1 MCSDLGKMDEQV
13 FEVLKSAGSPLTINE
28 IAEKMDKPSK
38 AVYKALRK
46 LFEEGKVDCDLKT
59 RRYSPAKQG

>member
-1 MCSDLGKMDEQV
+1 MGKVDEQV
-13 FEVLKSAGSPLTINE
+13 FELLKSSGNPLTLNE

-46 LFEEGKVDCDLKT
+46 LFEAGKIDCDLKT
-59 RRYSPAKQG
+59 RRYAAAKQE

>member
-1 MCSDLGKMDEQV
+1 VLQVGKVDEQV
-13 FEVLKSAGSPLTINE
+13 FEFLKSSGSPLTLNE

-46 LFEEGKVDCDLKT
+46 LFEEGKIDCDLKT
-59 RRYSPAKQG
+59 RRYYAAK

>member
-1 MCSDLGKMDEQV
+1 MDEQV
-13 FEVLKSAGSPLTINE
+13 LECLKSSGSPLTINE
-28 IAEKMDKPSK
+28 IAEKMGKPSK

-46 LFEEGKVDCDLKT
+46 LFEEGKIDCDLKA